1 MSLNIYIGPMFSGK
15 TNIILTHSRISKVIK
30 EKYVIIKPN
39 IDNRYTNDSFI
50 VSHNKMKEPCI
61 MVNDLKNIINNNIIK
76 SVKKIYIDE
85 AQFLKN
91 LKNFVIEC
99 VDNMNKDIIIVGL
112 DGDFRRQ
119 PMGEILSLIPYA
131 YKIIILNAKCLLCYD
146 GSDAIFTCKKVKDNK
161 TVDVGSSDKYI
172 SLCRKHYLSDKNNNI
187 TKQV

>member
-15 TNIILTHSRISKVIK
+15 TNIILTHSRISKIIK
-30 EKYVIIKPN
+30 EKYIIIKPD
-39 IDNRYTNDSFI
+39 IDNRYTKDSFI

-76 SVKKIYIDE
+76 NVKKIYIDE

-91 LKNFVIEC
+91 LKAFVINC
-99 VDNMNKDIIIVGL
+99 VDNMNKNVIIVGL
-112 DGDFRRQ
+112 DGDFMRQ

-131 YKIIILNAKCLLCYD
+131 DNIIKLKAKCLLCSD
-146 GSDAIFTCKKVKDNK
+146 GTDAIFTYKKIKDTK
-161 TVDVGSSDKYI
+161 TIDIGSNDKYI
-172 SLCRKHYLSDKNNNI
+172 SLCRKHYLSHKNNNI